1 MCSLADATR
10 EVLFVP
16 AAVNSCPDL
25 IQQTDSPCGMTVQHL
40 RTAAIIPSFGLRRHL
55 REITDILA
63 KRSEAMV
70 IDFEL
75 DVLEIYLE

>member
-1 MCSLADATR
+1 
-10 EVLFVP
+10 
-16 AAVNSCPDL
+16 
-25 IQQTDSPCGMTVQHL
+25 MTVQHL